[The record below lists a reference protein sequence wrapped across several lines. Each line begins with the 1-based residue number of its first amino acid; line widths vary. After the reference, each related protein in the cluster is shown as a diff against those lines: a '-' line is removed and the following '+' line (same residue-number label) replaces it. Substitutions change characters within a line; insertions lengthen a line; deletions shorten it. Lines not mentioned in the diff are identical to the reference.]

1 MNRIIPRLTVVMLI
15 LASAS
20 FLGFGQGGAMTSSLT
35 GVVVDSSGGV
45 IPGADVLIK
54 NTDTSTEFKTI
65 TASNGTFSVPALS
78 AGTYSA
84 TVTVP
89 NFKVAI
95 VNNIKLEVG
104 VPATIRVVLQVG
116 GSSETITVEAGA
128 EMVQSQTA
136 NIATTMVATQILYL
150 PTGSRSAL
158 EAIMSLPGI
167 NISGTDSREARVVG
181 LPENMV
187 AITIDGVSSQDNW
200 LKTTDGMFSRI
211 RPGIDAM
218 EQVTI
223 STATPGAESG
233 GVGAVQIRFVTR
245 SGNNE
250 YHGSLYEYL
259 RNPIFNANSW
269 INNRNIRAPAGENPL
284 TWKSPPSP
292 TKTHNFGGRVGGPI
306 QIPGLWSGRDRAFFF
321 FNYEESRQP
330 GLASRN
336 QTIFTPAGNAGNF
349 VYKVGSETR
358 SVNLLDLAAAN
369 GHVSTWDPTVQKLLA
384 DIRNSTSDAVLSA
397 NKGQGSVRATT
408 DPLYETFSFTL
419 PSGSKWRYVT
429 TRLDVNINSK
439 NRLEFTQNHNKLF
452 ATPFDTTNTAQPAFP
467 GFPNWGVQGSNRFNG
482 SLTLRSTLT
491 PRIVNEIRGGVSGGA
506 SQFNPNINMGMF
518 GGSAVGN
525 MDGYSLSISG
535 AGISNP
541 SVISTASRRNAP
553 SKVIDETLSWSKGS
567 HGFSFGVSWGKYDMW
582 LYSQRMVTG
591 ITLGTDSTYDPAR
604 LMFDTVNGPKNF
616 PGASSTQYGN
626 ARSMYGVLVGRVTA
640 TSGSAYL
647 DENSKYKYQGNSVNR
662 GYYQETGFF
671 AQDAWRMR
679 PNLTLNYGVRWQ
691 LSLPFVPGNSN
702 YSTATVADVW
712 GISGIGNLFK
722 PGTMTGKM
730 PQFIQYTKGTA
741 SYANQYTNFAPSFGF
756 AYTMNRKGGLLG
768 RLIGE
773 GGKTVIR
780 GGYSIAYNR
789 MGMSTFNDQYSGN
802 PGQSLSAS
810 RNVTLGNLV
819 TGIGTDQ
826 WPILFKERNRLGPA
840 AFPES
845 PTFPLVPSSSCSPQ
859 PCGYVETAAMT
870 VFDPN
875 LKMPYAQSFS
885 FGIQRELSRSMAIEV
900 RYVGTRSLHAWTGY
914 NVNSTENNILENGV
928 MEEFKLA
935 MANLKANIANGKASS
950 GFKYLGPGTGTVP
963 LPITL
968 GFINGLPASQAGDT
982 TKYTGTLWTTG
993 TTFVNTLNPVNPAS
1007 GTYASNLHSDAGR
1020 RANGLAA
1027 GYPAN
1032 FFMANPN
1039 LRGGATIRSNGGYT
1053 RYDSLVLEMRRRM
1066 TKGLLVQANYV
1077 WAKNFDWSRDSYRRP
1092 WMKDMGSTVPHT
1104 FKVNWI
1110 YELPIGI
1117 GRTFGSTAHP
1127 IINHII
1133 GGWDLHG
1140 IGRIQSGDMNDFGS
1154 VTLVGMTPEELRSV
1168 YKLRFDDQNA
1178 IIYYMPADIIANN
1191 ILAGSFSATTASGYS
1206 GALPTGRYIANT
1218 RMNGCLELF
1227 SDQCTQRHLYARDLP
1242 FMEWELSLVKQIRFT
1257 EQKNFELRAE
1267 FLNAFNAVNF
1277 SMGTCSASSSPILTQ
1292 CQTTSTQS
1300 TARRVQIV
1308 MRLNF

>member
-1 MNRIIPRLTVVMLI
+1 MLI

-20 FLGFGQGGAMTSSLT
+20 FLGFGQGGATTSSLT
-35 GVVVDSSGGV
+35 GRVVDSSGGV

-65 TASNGTFSVPALS
+65 TSDNGTFSVPALS

-89 NFKVAI
+89 NFKVAV

-104 VPATIRVVLQVG
+104 VPATINVVLQVG
-116 GSSETITVEAGA
+116 GSSETIIVEAGA

-136 NIATTMVATQILYL
+136 AITNTMVATQILYL

-187 AITIDGVSSQDNW
+187 AITIDGISSQDNY

-218 EQVTI
+218 EQVTV
-223 STATPGAESG
+223 STATPGAESA

-259 RNPIFNANSW
+259 RNPMFNANSW
-269 INNRNIRAPAGENPL
+269 FNNRNVRAPAGEDPL
-284 TWKSPPSP
+284 TWRSPRSP
-292 TKTHNFGGRVGGPI
+292 TRTHNFGGRVGGPI
-306 QIPGLWSGRDRAFFF
+306 QIPKLWSGRDRAFFF

-330 GLASRN
+330 GSVTRN
-336 QTIFTPAGNAGNF
+336 QTILTPEGNLGNF
-349 VYKVGSETR
+349 VYTAGGVTR
-358 SVNLLDLAAAN
+358 SVNLLNLAVAN
-369 GHVSTWDPTVQKLLA
+369 GHVATFDPTVQKLLT
-384 DIRNSTSDAVLSA
+384 DIREST
-397 NKGQGSVRATT
+397 KITGTIRPTT
-408 DPLYETFSFTL
+408 DPLYETFAFTL
-419 PSGSKWRYVT
+419 PSGTRWRYVT
-429 TRLDVNINSK
+429 SRIDVNVTSK

-452 ATPFDTTNTAQPAFP
+452 GTPYDTTNGRSPAFP
-467 GFPNWGVQGSNRFNG
+467 GFPNWGVQSSNRFNG

-491 PRIVNEIRGGVSGGA
+491 SRIVNEVRAGVSGGA
-506 SQFNPNINMGMF
+506 SQFNPNINESMF
-518 GGSAVGN
+518 GGSTVGN
-525 MDGYSLSISG
+525 MDGYVLSISN

-541 SVISTASRRNAP
+541 YVLSSASRRNAP
-553 SKVIDETLSWSKGS
+553 TKVIDETLSWSKGS
-567 HGFSFGVSWGKYDMW
+567 HGLAFGVSWGKYDVW
-582 LYSQRMVTG
+582 LWSRSNAAQA
-591 ITLGTDSTYDPAR
+591 ITLGTDNTYDPAR

-616 PGASSTQYGN
+616 PNANSTQLGN
-626 ARSMYGVLVGRVTA
+626 ARNMYGVLVGRVTSVGG
-640 TSGSAYL
+640 TAYIGE
-647 DENSKYKYQGNSVNR
+647 DSKYHYNGTTVNR
-662 GYYQETGFF
+662 GYYQEVGTY
-671 AQDAWRMR
+671 AQDSWRMR
-679 PNLTLNYGVRWQ
+679 PNLTLTYGLRWQ
-691 LSLPFVPGNSN
+691 VSLPFVPGNSN
-702 YSTATVADVW
+702 YSTATVADIW
-712 GISGIGNLFK
+712 GVSGIGNMYK
-722 PGTMTGKM
+722 PGTLTGKI
-730 PQFIQYTKGTA
+730 PEFIQYTKGTK
-741 SYANQYTNFAPSFGF
+741 SYENQYTNFAPSFGI
-756 AYTMNRKGGLLG
+756 AYTMNRKEGLLG
-768 RLIGE
+768 RLVGE

-780 GGYSIAYNR
+780 GGYSIAYSR
-789 MGMSTFNDQYSGN
+789 MGMSTFLEQYSGN
-802 PGQSLSAS
+802 PGQSLTAT
-810 RNVTLGNLV
+810 RNVSRGNLV
-819 TGIGTDQ
+819 SGVGTDQ
-826 WPILFKERNRLGPA
+826 WPILFRERNRLGPA
-840 AFPES
+840 PFPEA
-845 PTFPLVPSSSCSPQ
+845 PTYPLVPTANCSPQ
-859 PCGYVETAAMT
+859 PCGYSETASMT
-870 VFDPN
+870 VFDPHI
-875 LKMPYAQSFS
+875 KEPYAQSFS

-900 RYVGTRSLHAWTGY
+900 RYVGTRSLQGWQGY
-914 NVNSTENNILENGV
+914 DINDNENNIYENGV
-928 MEEFKLA
+928 FEEFKLA
-935 MANLKANIANGKASS
+935 MANLKANVANGKASS
-950 GFKYLGPGTGTVP
+950 GFKYLGPNTGTYP

-982 TKYTGTLWTTG
+982 TKYTGTLWTTS

-1007 GTYASNLHSDAGR
+1007 GTYASNLHSDATR

-1032 FFMANPN
+1032 FFMVNPN
-1039 LRGGATIRSNGGYT
+1039 LRGGATIRGNGGFG
-1053 RYDSLVLEMRRRM
+1053 RYDSLVVEMRRRM
-1066 TKGLLVQANYV
+1066 AKGLLIQANYV
-1077 WAKNFDWSRDSYRRP
+1077 WAKQFGSSRDSYRRGRI
-1092 WMKDMGSTVPHT
+1092 WDLTGGTVPHT

-1110 YELPIGI
+1110 YELPIGV
-1117 GRTFGSTAHP
+1117 GRTFGSMAHP

-1140 IGRIQSGDMNDFGS
+1140 IGRIQSGELNDFGS

-1191 ILAGSFSATTASGYS
+1191 ILAGSFSATTATGYS

-1242 FMEWELSLVKQIRFT
+1242 FMEWEISLVKQIRFT

-1267 FLNAFNAVNF
+1267 FLNAFNATNF
-1277 SMGTCSASSSPILTQ
+1277 SMGTCGASSSLTQ
-1292 CQTTSTQS
+1292 CQMSSAAS